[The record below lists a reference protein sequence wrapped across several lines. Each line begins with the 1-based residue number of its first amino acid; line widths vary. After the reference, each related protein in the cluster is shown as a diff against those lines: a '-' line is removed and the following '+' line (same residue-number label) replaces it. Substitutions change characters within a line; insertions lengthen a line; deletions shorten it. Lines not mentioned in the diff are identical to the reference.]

1 MLILAFDT
9 STSKGGVAVLRD
21 DQFLCEKTWSRE
33 GSHGEL
39 LTPALQ
45 ECLESAGLKT
55 KDLDALAIGHGP
67 GSFTGVRV
75 TVNAARALAYA
86 LNLPVYVFDT
96 TEIIA
101 EAVNRHD
108 YPVAVLINAH
118 KNLIFAS
125 TFEWEN
131 GLWRRKVPLAAYE
144 LNELGSLITS
154 PHLALGDAFDEFAP
168 SMDQALLQNLVRDPE
183 LSDEPNPVT
192 LGLMA
197 YKRRDSIQPLDWKN
211 VQALYIRP
219 SGAEENLRKGEKK

>member
-21 DQFLCEKTWSRE
+21 DKVLAEKTWSRE

-45 ECLESAGLKT
+45 ECLESAGLGT

-75 TVNAARALAYA
+75 TVNAARAIAFA
-86 LNLPVYVFDT
+86 SNLPVYVFDT
-96 TEIIA
+96 AEIIA
-101 EAVNRHD
+101 EAVTRQD
-108 YPVAVLINAH
+108 YPLAILINAH

-125 TFEWEN
+125 TFEWGN
-131 GLWRRKVPLAAYE
+131 GVWRRKIPLAAYE
-144 LNELGSLITS
+144 LNELETIITS

-168 SMDQALLQNLVRDPE
+168 SMNQALLKNLVRDPE
-183 LSDEPNPVT
+183 LSDEPNPVI
-192 LGLMA
+192 LGRMA
-197 YKRRDSIQPLDWKN
+197 YKRRDSVQPLDWKN

-219 SGAEENLRKGEKK
+219 SGAEENLRKG

>member
-9 STSKGGVAVLRD
+9 STNKGGVAVLRD
-21 DQFLCEKTWSRE
+21 DKVLSEKTWSRE
-33 GSHGEL
+33 SSHGEL

-45 ECLESAGLKT
+45 SCLEAAGLKP
-55 KDLDALAIGHGP
+55 KDLDAIAIGHGP

-96 TEIIA
+96 SEIIA
-101 EAVNRHD
+101 EAVTRTD
-108 YPVAVLINAH
+108 QPLAVLINAH

-125 TFEWEN
+125 TFEWES
-131 GLWRRKVPLAAYE
+131 GVWRRKLPLAAYD
-144 LNELGSLITS
+144 LNELSAVITT
-154 PHLALGDAFDEFAP
+154 PHLVLGDAYDEFAP
-168 SMDQALLQNLVRDPE
+168 SMNQALLKNLIRVPE
-183 LSDEPNPVT
+183 LSDDPNPTV

-197 YKRRDSIQPLDWKN
+197 HKRRETVQPLDWKD
-211 VQALYIRP
+211 VQALYIRS